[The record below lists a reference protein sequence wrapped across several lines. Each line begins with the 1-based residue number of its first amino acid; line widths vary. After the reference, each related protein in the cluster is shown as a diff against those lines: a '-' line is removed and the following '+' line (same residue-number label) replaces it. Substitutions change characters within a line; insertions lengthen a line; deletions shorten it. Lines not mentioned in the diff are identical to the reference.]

1 VESDVSFDVFLMPFE
16 KPIKA
21 SLLHNEVDTGRHSM
35 KHQIETDT
43 GYFDSAACDLSA
55 FTALIDQI
63 VNPSTVPNADD
74 IQMNVPIY
82 DMSKLR
88 PSLEDKTRR
97 RTIMAE
103 WARVLRAG
111 TGVLVLRRAYA
122 DTAVLDEATVIYEQ
136 IIAAEKL
143 ASGGG
148 GGDHFAASGSNDR
161 IWNSL
166 QKLCELAPEVF
177 LRYFANTSIA
187 AACEAWLGPNYQM
200 TAQINLV
207 HPGGAAQQAHRD
219 YHLGFQTADVS
230 SEYPAHVHDLSPAL
244 TLQGAVAHCDMPVE
258 SGPTKLLPFSQLY
271 RAGYAAWRRK
281 DFRALFEKH
290 CIQLPLAKGD
300 ALFFN
305 PALFHAAGANSSGDI
320 HRMANL
326 LQVSSAFGRA
336 METVDRWKMCK
347 LLYPHAVA
355 AQKNSTLCMSD
366 LSAAIAAAAEGYSFP
381 TNLDRDPPKGGLAPE
396 TQQALF
402 ARAIAEGLGVQEF
415 LEDLDEM
422 RVKQFA

>member
-1 VESDVSFDVFLMPFE
+1 MSFE
-16 KPIKA
+16 KPIKGL
-21 SLLHNEVDTGRHSM
+21 LLHIQANRGRHSV
-35 KHQIETDT
+35 KQQIETKA
-43 GYFDSAACDLSA
+43 GYFDSAACDLNA
-55 FTALIDQI
+55 FAALIDQT
-63 VNPSTVPNADD
+63 VMPSSVPNADD
-74 IQMNVPIY
+74 IQKNVPLY
-82 DMSKLR
+82 DMSRLR
-88 PSLEDKTRR
+88 PSLEDKEQR

-103 WARVLRAG
+103 WARVLQAG
-111 TGVLVLRRAYA
+111 AGVLVLRRVYEE
-122 DTAVLDEATVIYEQ
+122 TAVLDEATAIFEQ
-136 IIAAEKL
+136 IIASEKL
-143 ASGGG
+143 ASSG

-166 QKLCELAPEVF
+166 QKLCEEAPEVF

-187 AACEAWLGPNYQM
+187 VACEAWLGPNYQM

-258 SGPTKLLPFSQLY
+258 SGPTKILPFSQLY
-271 RAGYAAWRRK
+271 RAGYAAWRRE
-281 DFRALFEKH
+281 DFRALFEER

-336 METVDRWKMCK
+336 MEAVDREKMCK

-355 AQKNSTLCMSD
+355 AQCNNTLSVSD

-381 TNLDRDPPKGGLAPE
+381 TNLDRDPPTGGLAPE

-402 ARAIAEGLGVQEF
+402 ARAIANDLSVQEF
-415 LEDLDEM
+415 VKMLDEL
-422 RVKQFA
+422 RLNRLA